1 MCAVTNK
8 TEAKAIT
15 EGLHHLGLT
24 VPDVEEASSFFV
36 DTLGYSRLGKDEEY
50 PSVFVSDG
58 ANMLTLWQTQDEALQ
73 RDFDHKNQIGLHH
86 FCIKIKS
93 TEAFNELNKK
103 LIADKNVTIEFGP
116 EAFGDL
122 PLQHIMCEILGGLR
136 IEFIADA

>member
-73 RDFDHKNQIGLHH
+73 RDFDHKNQILVILILIVFLRPIHHILH
-86 FCIKIKS
+86 
-93 TEAFNELNKK
+93 
-103 LIADKNVTIEFGP
+103 
-116 EAFGDL
+116 
-122 PLQHIMCEILGGLR
+122 
-136 IEFIADA
+136 